1 MTIRTEQREGEMTAR
16 APAVPEDRREMIVM
30 THARAMVLA
39 FAVVAASAAAAHA
52 QGWPNSPPQAQGGW
66 PAAPAPQQAPWPG
79 SAQPAPQQSPW
90 PAAAQ
95 PAPAQ
100 SPWPAAAQPA
110 PAQGGW
116 PGGGPGGPPPGVGMG
131 MPGGGPTPE
140 QIACMKGFTQYR
152 EDTEKRGLAAKAAG
166 EAKNKPSREEFCKL
180 VTSYS
185 DAEAKWIK
193 FTADNLS
200 KCGIPKQILE
210 QIKMA
215 HSRTTEAK
223 TKICSGGP
231 MPGAAAPPSLSDALG
246 SSSSLPTAEIEKR
259 KTGGGTM
266 DTLTGNALAR

>member
-79 SAQPAPQQSPW
+79 SAQPAPQQ
-90 PAAAQ
+90 
-95 PAPAQ
+95 
-100 SPWPAAAQPA
+100 
-110 PAQGGW
+110 GGW

-185 DAEAKWIK
+185 
-193 FTADNLS
+193 
-200 KCGIPKQILE
+200 
-210 QIKMA
+210 
-215 HSRTTEAK
+215 
-223 TKICSGGP
+223 
-231 MPGAAAPPSLSDALG
+231 
-246 SSSSLPTAEIEKR
+246 
-259 KTGGGTM
+259 
-266 DTLTGNALAR
+266 